1 MKAIT
6 ISQPYASLIA
16 NGEKW
21 IENRTW
27 ATQFRGLIAIHAGS
41 GSQYLLKSELKK
53 YPLGC
58 VVAVGRLSA
67 CCTKGSIDNSAI
79 TNGRLVIP
87 GTKVSWKMAAEHRH
101 CEGPYCWV
109 LENVKPIE
117 PVEVPGAQ
125 RLWKLPIV
133 IAMEVL
139 ARYGDQG
146 EDVEEEMS
154 ELLEE
159 CIPTTP
165 EGVAAREG
173 VCGSRACRAASA
185 IAGSQE
191 GARGDQKAMRCEI
204 EMKNWLSSCGSWP
217 ARSKQTMVLRSR

>member
-6 ISQPYASLIA
+6 ISQPFASLIA

-53 YPLGC
+53 YTLGC

-165 EGVAAREG
+165 EGVARLEKEF
-173 VCGSRACRAASA
+173 AAQGPVELPPRLRDPKKVLEE
-185 IAGSQE
+185 IK
-191 GARGDQKAMRCEI
+191 RRCD
-204 EMKNWLSSCGSWP
+204 
-217 ARSKQTMVLRSR
+217 ARSK